1 MSFLK
6 TIGIVIGLAIIII
19 LLINHFIIK
28 SNIIYDD
35 VLNVQNHKDIIK
47 SSDLPKTNSSNF
59 TMSVWFYIN
68 DWQHNYGKEKNIM
81 FLAKTPDAKN
91 YHFSN
96 DLDSI
101 NKGDLEVNNKPKN
114 YKNLSL
120 YLGEFENDLFLEI
133 ETFKDTNNNINS
145 KNNSK
150 NNSVLE
156 TTSISEYKI
165 PNVELQ
171 KWVCLT
177 ISVDTRTMDVYL
189 DGKLVNS
196 YILPG
201 TYKPSID
208 NNMYLGDLGEG
219 SFGGF
224 LTRVR
229 YLKNDISPEES
240 YKIYK
245 DGINSSALSGLLN
258 KYRLKVSFLEY
269 NTPVK
274 SFTI

>member
-1 MSFLK
+1 MSFIT
-6 TIGIVIGLAIIII
+6 TIGIIIGLAVIII
-19 LLINHFIIK
+19 LLINHFIVK

-35 VLNVQNHKDIIK
+35 ILNVQNNKYIIK
-47 SSDLPKTNSSNF
+47 NTDLPKTNSSNF

-68 DWQHNYGKEKNIM
+68 EWQFNYGQEKNIM

-91 YHFSN
+91 FNFSN
-96 DLDSI
+96 NIDSI
-101 NKGDLEVNNKPKN
+101 DKSNLEVSNKPTN

-120 YLGEFENDLFLEI
+120 YLGEFENDLFIEI
-133 ETFKDTNNNINS
+133 ETFKDSDNTMNSKTNN
-145 KNNSK
+145 
-150 NNSVLE
+150 VLE
-156 TTSISEYKI
+156 TTSITEYKI
-165 PNVELQ
+165 PNIELQ

-208 NNMYLGDLGEG
+208 NNMYLGNLAQG

-229 YLKNDISPEES
+229 YLNNDISPEES

-245 DGINSSALSGLLN
+245 DGINSSALSGILN

-274 SFTI
+274 SFVI